1 MSSRRNFLKSTALGI
16 STVGVLP
23 AFAGSAVP
31 IISDT
36 TPELLHVGVAGYT
49 FHNLNV
55 DQSIVVLRQV
65 DVKAI
70 SIKDF
75 HLPLDSGPEKISEV
89 LGKFHD
95 AGIEVYAAGVIYM
108 KSQAE
113 VDLAF
118 DYAKRIGVN
127 MIIGVPNY
135 ELLNYAEQ
143 KVKSTN
149 IRLAIHNHGP
159 EDKLYPG
166 PKDVYDRIKGMDNR
180 VGLCFDIGHGV
191 RAGADPAK
199 SVLEFGTRIFD
210 LHIKDVTADGAGER
224 ATEMGRG
231 IIDFPA
237 LVTALKKIKFSG
249 RCSIE
254 FEMTVQDPLP
264 GLAESVGFFRGV
276 MKTLS

>member
-1 MSSRRNFLKSTALGI
+1 MSSRRNFLKTTALGI
-16 STVGVLP
+16 SAAGVLP
-23 AFAGSAVP
+23 AFGGVAGLPVAGP
-31 IISDT
+31 Q
-36 TPELLHVGVAGYT
+36 PELLHVGVAGYT
-49 FHNLNV
+49 FHNQSV
-55 DQSIVVLRQV
+55 DQTIAILKQV
-65 DVKAI
+65 DVKAL

-75 HLPLDSGPEKISEV
+75 HLPLDSSPEKIAEV
-89 LGKFHD
+89 LGKFHQ

-108 KSQAE
+108 KSEAE
-113 VDLAF
+113 VDRAF

-135 ELLNYAEQ
+135 ELLGYTEQ

-149 IRLAIHNHGP
+149 IRIAIHNHGP

-180 VGLCFDIGHGV
+180 IGLCFDIGHGA

-199 SVLEFGTRIFD
+199 SVIEFAPRIFD
-210 LHIKDVTADGAGER
+210 LHIKDVTENGTGER
-224 ATEMGRG
+224 AIEMGRG
-231 IIDFPA
+231 IINFPA
-237 LVTALKKIKFSG
+237 LVTALKKIKFTGS
-249 RCSIE
+249 CSIE
-254 FEMTVQDPLP
+254 FEMNVQDPLP